1 MPEPTALTTTTTN
14 AAPRPM
20 TTAAVLLPGTAM
32 IALTFGLARYGYG
45 LLLPDMKADLGIG
58 PSAAGLISS
67 LSYTA
72 YLVANAAVVPLAS
85 RRGSRVAV
93 AGAAASAA
101 VGMAAIAV
109 AGSAWLVAV
118 GVLVA
123 GAAAGMAFPPYAE
136 IVDRHVD
143 APRRVA
149 VWSTISS
156 GTGWGVA
163 LAGPV
168 AIVAGDQWRVAWA
181 SFVVVAVVV
190 GVTATRLAPPH
201 DDLASCRPRL
211 SPSWFFCPRSRPLL
225 VSSVLVGAGS
235 SVWWVFSVDAMQH
248 AGMAA
253 AAARSVYAACGV
265 ACILGSL
272 SGFAFAS
279 LGLRSSYLGAT
290 ALLAVALGLLGA
302 ATADLPTAF
311 IAAGLFGAFFATVV
325 AAHGVWSAEVFKTH
339 PAAGLAAVST
349 ALTVGTLLGP
359 PLAGVVIG
367 LTSHEVAMVGAA
379 ILTATALP
387 FCPPTPRRRVVLAE
401 HAQGCSAAPVR
412 PPVGDSSEERGRRT
426 QLRRPGGRR
435 GVAGVEAA
443 AAQPII
449 DALGQRAR
457 DVDQPRGTRTCPPP
471 PAS

>member
-1 MPEPTALTTTTTN
+1 MLRAPRMITG
-14 AAPRPM
+14 APRPI
-20 TTAAVLLPGTAM
+20 TTAVVLLPGTAM

-45 LLLPDMKADLGIG
+45 LLLPDMKAEIGIG

-67 LSYTA
+67 LGYVS
-72 YLVANAAVVPLAS
+72 YLVANAAVVPLVS
-85 RRGSRVAV
+85 RHGSRVAV
-93 AGAAASAA
+93 AMAAASAA
-101 VGMAAIAV
+101 AGMAMIAV
-109 AGSAWLVAV
+109 ADSAWLVAV

-123 GAAAGMAFPPYAE
+123 GAAAGLAFPPYAD
-136 IVDRHVD
+136 IVDRYVD
-143 APRRVA
+143 VSRRAV

-181 SFVVVAVVV
+181 SFVVVAVAI

-201 DDLASCRPRL
+201 DSVASHRPRL

-253 AAARSVYAACGV
+253 TPARVVYAACGV

-272 SGFAFAS
+272 SGFAFS
-279 LGLRSSYLGAT
+279 SIGLRSGYLGAT

-302 ATADLPTAF
+302 ATADPPTAF
-311 IAAGLFGAFFATVV
+311 VAALLFGAFYASVI
-325 AAHGVWSAEVFKTH
+325 AAHGVWSAQVFEAH

-349 ALTVGTLLGP
+349 ALTAGTLLGP
-359 PLAGVVIG
+359 TLAGVVIG
-367 LTSHEVAMVGAA
+367 QTSHGVAMVGAA
-379 ILTATALP
+379 IVTCAALP
-387 FCPPTPRRRVVLAE
+387 FCPPTARRRKVLAE
-401 HAQGCSAAPVR
+401 HVHKCAASPIR
-412 PPVGDSSEERGRRT
+412 P
-426 QLRRPGGRR
+426 
-435 GVAGVEAA
+435 
-443 AAQPII
+443 
-449 DALGQRAR
+449 
-457 DVDQPRGTRTCPPP
+457 
-471 PAS
+471 

>member
-1 MPEPTALTTTTTN
+1 MPEANRMITG
-14 AAPRPM
+14 APRPI

-45 LLLPDMKADLGIG
+45 LLLPDMKADIGIG
-58 PSAAGLISS
+58 PSGAGLISS
-67 LSYTA
+67 LGYVS

-85 RRGSRVAV
+85 RHGSRVAV
-93 AGAAASAA
+93 AMAAASAA

-109 AGSAWLVAV
+109 ATSAWMVAV

-123 GAAAGMAFPPYAE
+123 GAAAGLAFPPYAD

-143 APRRVA
+143 ARRRAV

-181 SFVVVAVVV
+181 SFVVVAVAV

-201 DDLASCRPRL
+201 DDVVSHRPRL

-225 VSSVLVGAGS
+225 ISSVLVGAGS

-253 AAARSVYAACGV
+253 TPARVVYAVCGV
-265 ACILGSL
+265 ACVLGSL
-272 SGFAFAS
+272 SGFAFARI
-279 LGLRSSYLGAT
+279 GLRSSYLTAT

-311 IAAGLFGAFFATVV
+311 VAAGLFGAFYATVV
-325 AAHGVWSAEVFKTH
+325 AAHGIWSAQVFETH

-349 ALTVGTLLGP
+349 ALTIGTLLGP
-359 PLAGVVIG
+359 ALAGVVIG
-367 LTSHEVAMVGAA
+367 QTSHAVAMVGAA
-379 ILTATALP
+379 IVTGAALP
-387 FCPPTPRRRVVLAE
+387 FCPPTARRRVVLAE
-401 HAQGCSAAPVR
+401 HAHECSAAAVR
-412 PPVGDSSEERGRRT
+412 P
-426 QLRRPGGRR
+426 
-435 GVAGVEAA
+435 
-443 AAQPII
+443 
-449 DALGQRAR
+449 
-457 DVDQPRGTRTCPPP
+457 
-471 PAS
+471 